1 MGRWTPPL
9 SSITWI
15 AFKCQNKSFSGPS
28 PKLKSSRE
36 TGSASAVWNA
46 GSSGWGWGGGR
57 GAWVDDEV
65 EGVGEVSE
73 SCPCI

>member
-1 MGRWTPPL
+1 MGRWMPPL

-46 GSSGWGWGGGR
+46 GSGR
-57 GAWVDDEV
+57 GGWVDDEV

-73 SCPCI
+73 GCPCI